1 MGGPV
6 PSTLIGVTRIYP
18 VLYRERLSNGGFIVR
33 SERMEAKMIQLYKQR
48 EYLQRMPLMLNI
60 FGLTPYL
67 AILEVC
73 LNMNHHTSSRQRK
86 KGSSSDKMKRWQ
98 RDRNCSTHNN
108 MLV

>member
-67 AILEVC
+67 AILEGVPDKE
-73 LNMNHHTSSRQRK
+73 K
-86 KGSSSDKMKRWQ
+86 KAAAATKRRDGKETEIAAPTTTCSSDCLLLQ
-98 RDRNCSTHNN
+98 A
-108 MLV
+108 